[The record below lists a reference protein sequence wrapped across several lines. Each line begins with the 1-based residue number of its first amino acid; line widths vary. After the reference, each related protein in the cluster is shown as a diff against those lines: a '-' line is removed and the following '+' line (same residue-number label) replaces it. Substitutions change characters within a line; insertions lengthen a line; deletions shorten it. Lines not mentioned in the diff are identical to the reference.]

1 MLRLA
6 KTVWNLVLKMI
17 KFNVAS
23 INCCTEIEG
32 PNKRLTIWFQ
42 GCTLHCKG
50 CCNPTYQPLEP
61 RNIISLENLL
71 KIIKDSREKYGIE
84 GVTYSGGEPTLQQN
98 LPVLTKEIHKLGLG
112 VISFTGRKYEEV
124 SDALDGCDVVLDG
137 PYIEEQKE
145 NTRKVLGSTNQRI
158 IILSDRYPDY
168 EEWFFNNAS
177 KEVEINVGDCIIANG
192 DVVFD

>member
-1 MLRLA
+1 
-6 KTVWNLVLKMI
+6 MI

-42 GCTLHCKG
+42 GCMLHCKG

-71 KIIKDSREKYGIE
+71 KIINDSKEKYGIE
-84 GVTYSGGEPTLQQN
+84 GVTYFGGEPTLQQN

-137 PYIEEQKE
+137 PYIEEQRE
-145 NTRKVLGSTNQRI
+145 QVRKLLGSTNQRI
-158 IILSDRYPDY
+158 VILSDRYHNC
-168 EEWFFNNAS
+168 EEWFFYNTS
-177 KEVEINVGDCIIANG
+177 KEVEINVGDYIIANG
-192 DVVFD
+192 DAVL

>member
-42 GCTLHCKG
+42 GCPLHCKG

-158 IILSDRYPDY
+158 IILSDRYPDC

>member
-1 MLRLA
+1 
-6 KTVWNLVLKMI
+6 MI

-42 GCTLHCKG
+42 GCMLHCKG
-50 CCNPTYQPLEP
+50 CCNPAYQPLEP

-71 KIIKDSREKYGIE
+71 KIIKDSKEKYGIE

-112 VISFTGRKYEEV
+112 VISFTGRKYEEI
-124 SDALDGCDVVLDG
+124 SDILEGCDVVLDG

-158 IILSDRYPDY
+158 IILSDRYHNC
-168 EEWFFNNAS
+168 EEWFFNGAS
-177 KEVEINVGDCIIANG
+177 KEVEINVGEYIIANG
-192 DVVFD
+192 DAVL

>member
-1 MLRLA
+1 
-6 KTVWNLVLKMI
+6 MI

-42 GCTLHCKG
+42 GCMLHCKG
-50 CCNPTYQPLEP
+50 CCNPAYQPLKP

-71 KIIKDSREKYGIE
+71 KIIKDSKEKYGIE

-98 LPVLTKEIHKLGLG
+98 LQILTKEIHKLGLG

-124 SDALDGCDVVLDG
+124 SDVLDGCDVVLDG
-137 PYIEEQKE
+137 PYIEEQRE
-145 NTRKVLGSTNQRI
+145 QVRKVLGSTNQRI
-158 IILSDRYPDY
+158 IILSDRYPNC
-168 EEWFFNNAS
+168 EEWFFNNSS
-177 KEVEINVGDCIIANG
+177 KEVEINVGDYITANG
-192 DVVFD
+192 DAVF